1 MGYYQ
6 STHLGQFVPKIKNPS
21 ERVFCFPDKL
31 EMRKFSLGFKTIGLT
46 NHLFSLLNPY
56 QVRESTLDKLLLLDF
71 TPIFSTTQGIY
82 QNIGGYRN
90 ILKHKCMLSLENILA
105 AKLMYWRQRGKID
118 ILEDK

>member
-1 MGYYQ
+1 
-6 STHLGQFVPKIKNPS
+6 
-21 ERVFCFPDKL
+21 
-31 EMRKFSLGFKTIGLT
+31 MRKFSLGFKTIGLT

-71 TPIFSTTQGIY
+71 TPIFSTTQRIY